1 MFLEKISYRV
11 KSYTKIKLYSTLPF
25 NDRTCCFGRPHF
37 SVIYWNQQ
45 KLIIFYRPV
54 EERKETMKTAIYHSP
69 FGQMELSYEEGRVIS
84 LRMAEEG
91 TKGEAPFGLAL
102 TVFRELD
109 EYFQGRRKTFDFP
122 CHTHGTAFQ
131 EKVWAALREIPY
143 GETRSY
149 RDIAEAIGHP
159 KAYRAVGM
167 ASNANPFFIIIPC
180 HRVIGADGSLTGYG
194 GGLPMKKALLML
206 EKKHSIS

>member
-1 MFLEKISYRV
+1 MNGISPAGSNFPLSCFDSFLLFFHGILDSV
-11 KSYTKIKLYSTLPF
+11 KELMILY
-25 NDRTCCFGRPHF
+25 
-37 SVIYWNQQ
+37 V
-45 KLIIFYRPV
+45 KMK
-54 EERKETMKTAIYHSP
+54 ERKRAVKTAMYHSP
-69 FGQMELSYEEGRVIS
+69 FGNMELSYEEGAVTA
-84 LRMAEEG
+84 LKMAGKEAEG
-91 TKGEAPFGLAL
+91 KAPEGLAL
-102 TVFRELD
+102 KVFRELD

-122 CHTHGTAFQ
+122 CRTHGTAFQ

-167 ASNANPFFIIIPC
+167 ANNANPLFIIIPC

>member
-1 MFLEKISYRV
+1 MK
-11 KSYTKIKLYSTLPF
+11 
-25 NDRTCCFGRPHF
+25 
-37 SVIYWNQQ
+37 
-45 KLIIFYRPV
+45 
-54 EERKETMKTAIYHSP
+54 ERKRAVKTAVKTAIYHSP
-69 FGQMELSYEEGRVIS
+69 FGDMELSYEEGGVIS

-109 EYFQGRRKTFDFP
+109 EYFQGRRKTFDIP
-122 CHTHGTAFQ
+122 CRTHGTAFQ

-167 ASNANPFFIIIPC
+167 ANNANPLFIIIPC

>member
-1 MFLEKISYRV
+1 M
-11 KSYTKIKLYSTLPF
+11 
-25 NDRTCCFGRPHF
+25 
-37 SVIYWNQQ
+37 IYWNQRN
-45 KLIIFYRPV
+45 LIILFMQV

-69 FGQMELSYEEGRVIS
+69 FGDMELSYEEGGVIS

-91 TKGEAPFGLAL
+91 TKGEVPFGLAL

-109 EYFQGRRKTFDFP
+109 EYFQGRRKTFDIP
-122 CHTHGTAFQ
+122 CRTHGTAFQ

-167 ASNANPFFIIIPC
+167 ANNANPLFIIIPC
-180 HRVIGADGSLTGYG
+180 HRVIGDDGSLTGYG

>member
-1 MFLEKISYRV
+1 M
-11 KSYTKIKLYSTLPF
+11 
-25 NDRTCCFGRPHF
+25 
-37 SVIYWNQQ
+37 Q
-45 KLIIFYRPV
+45 V
-54 EERKETMKTAIYHSP
+54 EERKEIMKTAIYHSP
-69 FGQMELSYEEGRVIS
+69 FGDMELSYEEGGVIS

-109 EYFQGRRKTFDFP
+109 EYFQGRRKTFDIP
-122 CHTHGTAFQ
+122 CRTHGTAFQ

-167 ASNANPFFIIIPC
+167 ANNANPLFIIIPC

>member
-1 MFLEKISYRV
+1 MH
-11 KSYTKIKLYSTLPF
+11 TALPF
-25 NDRTCCFGRPHF
+25 NDRTCCLGRPRF
-37 SVIYWNQQ
+37 SVIYWNQRN
-45 KLIIFYRPV
+45 LIILFMQV
-54 EERKETMKTAIYHSP
+54 EERKEIMKTAIYHSP
-69 FGQMELSYEEGRVIS
+69 FGNMELSYEEGGVIS

-91 TKGEAPFGLAL
+91 TKGEAPEGLAL

-109 EYFQGRRKTFDFP
+109 EYFQGRRKTFDIP
-122 CHTHGTAFQ
+122 CRTHGTAFQ

-167 ASNANPFFIIIPC
+167 ANNANPLFIIIPC

-206 EKKHSIS
+206 EKKHGIS

>member
-1 MFLEKISYRV
+1 MILYV
-11 KSYTKIKLYSTLPF
+11 KMK
-25 NDRTCCFGRPHF
+25 
-37 SVIYWNQQ
+37 
-45 KLIIFYRPV
+45 
-54 EERKETMKTAIYHSP
+54 ERKRAVKTAMYHSP
-69 FGQMELSYEEGRVIS
+69 FGNMELSYEEGGVIS
-84 LRMAEEG
+84 LRMAEKG

-109 EYFQGRRKTFDFP
+109 EYFQGRRKTFDIP
-122 CHTHGTAFQ
+122 CRTHGTAFQ

-167 ASNANPFFIIIPC
+167 ANNANPLFIIIPC

-206 EKKHSIS
+206 EKKHGIS

>member
-1 MFLEKISYRV
+1 MGFRRPAPIFPLS
-11 KSYTKIKLYSTLPF
+11 
-25 NDRTCCFGRPHF
+25 CFGSFLHF
-37 SVIYWNQQ
+37 SVIYWNQRN
-45 KLIIFYRPV
+45 LIILFMQV
-54 EERKETMKTAIYHSP
+54 EERKEIMKTAIYHSP
-69 FGQMELSYEEGRVIS
+69 FGNMELSYEEDGVIS

-122 CHTHGTAFQ
+122 CRTHGTAFQ

-167 ASNANPFFIIIPC
+167 ANNANPLFIIIPC

-206 EKKHSIS
+206 EKKHRIS

>member
-1 MFLEKISYRV
+1 
-11 KSYTKIKLYSTLPF
+11 
-25 NDRTCCFGRPHF
+25 
-37 SVIYWNQQ
+37 
-45 KLIIFYRPV
+45 
-54 EERKETMKTAIYHSP
+54 MKTAMYHSP
-69 FGQMELSYEEGRVIS
+69 FGDMKLDYEGGAVTVLKMAGKEAEG
-84 LRMAEEG
+84 
-91 TKGEAPFGLAL
+91 KAPEGLAL
-102 TVFRELD
+102 KVFRELD

-122 CHTHGTAFQ
+122 CRTQGTAFQ

-167 ASNANPFFIIIPC
+167 ANNANPLFIIIPC

-206 EKKHSIS
+206 EKKHGIS

>member
-1 MFLEKISYRV
+1 MK
-11 KSYTKIKLYSTLPF
+11 
-25 NDRTCCFGRPHF
+25 
-37 SVIYWNQQ
+37 
-45 KLIIFYRPV
+45 
-54 EERKETMKTAIYHSP
+54 ERKRAVKTAMYHSP
-69 FGQMELSYEEGRVIS
+69 FGNMELSYEEGAV
-84 LRMAEEG
+84 MALKMAGKEAEG
-91 TKGEAPFGLAL
+91 KAPEGLAL
-102 TVFRELD
+102 KVFRELD

-122 CHTHGTAFQ
+122 CRTHGTAFQ

-167 ASNANPFFIIIPC
+167 ANNANPLFIIIPC

-206 EKKHSIS
+206 EKKHGIS